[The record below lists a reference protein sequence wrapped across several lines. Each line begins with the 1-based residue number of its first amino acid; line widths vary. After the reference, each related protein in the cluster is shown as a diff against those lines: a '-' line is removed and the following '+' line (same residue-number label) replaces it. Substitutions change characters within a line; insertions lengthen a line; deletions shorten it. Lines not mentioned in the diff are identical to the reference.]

1 MSVFSSG
8 SKWKY
13 AAQTAMGNAEA
24 LANEQQ
30 DINFRR
36 DLLSNIRENRMANA
50 MISVGNY
57 SDDYSSSSVAGARA
71 NVNSALAGDVGYSYD
86 SSLRAEL
93 IQDYTDQA
101 QDYMQKYA
109 DQQKKKG
116 MAYSI
121 TGMVAGAAL
130 GGLGAGLAAGG
141 LTATQGALVGSQL
154 GQGLGQLTSKT
165 GQEEQGIQNILG
177 SASSAYNFNTAN
189 KIKDGYIQQAN
200 KIASYLGSRGY
211 SNRYQ
216 VASLMSN
223 MEERDV
229 EIITLF
235 GGY

>member
-1 MSVFSSG
+1 MSVFSSSG
-8 SKWKY
+8 NKWKY

-109 DQQKKKG
+109 DQQKNKG
-116 MAYSI
+116 MIKTLTSTAI
-121 TGMVAGAAL
+121 GAVAGAATGGFGL
-130 GGLGAGLAAGG
+130 GLGTLMGGLVGAQA
-141 LTATQGALVGSQL
+141 
-154 GQGLGQLTSKT
+154 GQGVGQIISGT
-165 GQEEQGIQNILG
+165 GQTEQGIQNILG
-177 SASSAYNFNTAN
+177 AASSAYRFDTAN
-189 KIKDGYIQQAN
+189 KMKDGYENIYTKYQN
-200 KIASYLGSRGY
+200 YLNSRGWK
-211 SNRYQ
+211 RYE
-216 VASLMSN
+216 VASL
-223 MEERDV
+223 
-229 EIITLF
+229 F
-235 GGY
+235 GTDELNAKIVMLYGGDY